1 MPVNDGIGLHND
13 QDLPPAGPEPGE
25 GDPEEPTRMGQ
36 AGAWVS
42 MLEDRE
48 LLSQSNVLEDEV
60 ASAAESRPQGA
71 EETEEDGSHQAMM
84 VQVGR

>member
-1 MPVNDGIGLHND
+1 
-13 QDLPPAGPEPGE
+13 
-25 GDPEEPTRMGQ
+25 MGQ